1 MKQSPVQLTLLKGL
15 LEAGNNM
22 TPWGG
27 GDKKSCPQVNK
38 RLEMDP
44 LIFDQ
49 VLANKPFWT
58 SFNPF
63 LELVNVLLLI
73 KSVTKNDRI
82 LQEKIQKLDIL
93 GKTYFYGEDEK
104 FVI

>member
-1 MKQSPVQLTLLKGL
+1 
-15 LEAGNNM
+15 
-22 TPWGG
+22 
-27 GDKKSCPQVNK
+27 
-38 RLEMDP
+38 MDP